1 MSDTIKGRDASRP
14 NSDASRPNSDAS
26 HPKSDASRPNSD
38 ASRPKSNASRP
49 NSDASRPNSDASR
62 PKSGNSSPTDTTQL
76 DSGTYEIIQ
85 SRLLKQKNDLQ
96 QRLHALD
103 EERKKVFGSLETRLI
118 ANDRVNTENNCI
130 ARDIVTIGNYSVF
143 GYNVHFG
150 LRTEVHLSDV
160 FSIYEFHRDGSA
172 GDALRVSESG
182 NKLHLITDPTFQTD
196 FENLYKYYRN
206 TIFSKFAIMGNYLH
220 MVFQLS
226 DSVTDIKTFKWLIT
240 ENELQYIDNR
250 SEHEYRY
257 PAQYGFQWKEAGR
270 DNQRNGIHAHIS
282 ILDKVFVETIGGDLT
297 IKVEDNTDD
306 GQGIYR
312 ENVAHR
318 DQTLDDGQYRY
329 ADLDNLIV
337 LEIKPFQEEP
347 RYFVY
352 NHKIKA
358 VERIDSIA
366 QAAVLLPDGQ
376 GIIFPSGFY
385 LQTGA
390 YNVFPNGAGELKFQ
404 QKIASPNGEDHLYV
418 FYNPQKALYVLMSY
432 NVIDQTVKTP
442 IVCSG
447 FTILEQGELCYFRT
461 GDEQTKHHMMQ
472 IWQTPY
478 LKGDIMPSEH
488 QDTML
493 YKIGNKDIVKAMAE
507 SNELLTLLNKED
519 SYGGLY
525 DDMARVSKDI
535 LDAYYWLSEE
545 ETQQINLPL
554 AEINKASNAAIDE
567 FEKVKQLRKQ
577 ATADTKEISKKA
589 EELFGKVK
597 STSFKSVNDFVKLLT
612 QLRSLRGEAIGLYE
626 IRYADKAF
634 IKGIE
639 EQIVEQNELISRRAV
654 TFLLD
659 DKALAPYHNAVHE
672 KQQVLNATKKVIEI
686 KNLEKEVN
694 QIAEDLELL
703 IEIVSNL
710 EIEDTSHST
719 KIIENISLIFAT
731 INQVKAAIK
740 NKIKTVGKK
749 EAQAD
754 FAAQLKLIDQSII
767 NYLDIASTPEKCDEF
782 LTKVSIQLEELEG
795 KFADFEEY
803 ITEIIEKR
811 EEVYAAFDNRKS
823 SLLEARNKKAL
834 AYQNAAERI
843 LKGVQKRAQSLDS
856 ITEINGYFAS
866 DLMINKVRDIVVQLK
881 ELDDAGKAEGIETA
895 LKVAREDA
903 LRKLKDKKELYE
915 DGDNIIK
922 LGKHKFGVN
931 KQQLDLTIV
940 VKDNGLFYHLTGTDF
955 YQELHNEVLTQSKD
969 IWNQE
974 LVSENG
980 QVYRSAYLAYS
991 IFKSGDKDT
1000 MRTVSPANLL
1010 SHVQELASGNYSG
1023 GYVKGVHDHDAAQIL
1038 SVLLHKDHDLGLLT
1052 YSPSIRAQAQ
1062 FFWNSFDS
1070 MRRVRTNRILKSA
1083 GEVLAVFEDSKE
1095 YDFIVEEL
1103 AAEVYKW
1110 QPQFE
1115 SLTARKEK
1123 YDTSIQ
1129 TTQFESLTARDIAS
1143 YLFNEL
1149 KDNDHFTVS
1158 ASAIQL
1164 KEAFEKKIKSQNA
1177 DLKFKKSL
1185 EACEDE
1191 KSKVELVRHW
1201 VSAFAKAHFDKL
1213 HVTDQNWIPYINEC
1227 VANILYGELTADKT
1241 VAISPSQKVSALKGS
1256 HSSIDEGEFV
1266 FNYHDFVAALEHFV
1280 SIKVPA
1286 YTTFRKAKHQ
1296 VTEDLKESLRL
1307 EEFKPR
1313 VLSSFVRNK
1322 LIDQVYFPLIGDNLS
1337 KQLGAVGDTKRTDRM
1352 GLLLLISPPGY
1363 GKTTLMEYVAN
1374 RLGLIFMKINGPAI
1388 GHDITSVDPE
1398 AATNAATREELK
1410 KLNLGFEMGDN
1421 VMLYLDD
1428 IQHCNPEF
1436 LQKFIS
1442 LSDGTRKIEGVY
1454 NGKPKTYDLRSKK
1467 FCVIMAGNPYT
1478 ESGDKFQIPDML
1490 ANRADI
1496 YNLGDIIG
1504 DTAHLFELS
1513 LVENALTSNPVLQQL
1528 SNKHF
1533 DDVYALVDRI
1543 QNGGLQ
1549 DTSAVADMELKGNH
1563 SNQEITDYVAVL
1575 EKVLKIRDTVLKVN
1589 ENYIASAGMEDAYRT
1604 EPSFKLQ
1611 GSYRDMNKL
1620 VAKVVPI
1627 MDDKE
1632 LQTLLLSHY
1641 ESESQTLTSAAEANL
1656 LKYKELVQTITTE
1669 ERQRWNDI
1677 KGIFAKNNKLNGL
1690 GGQNQMSQVLSQMM
1704 DFSENLEGIKEVLK
1718 NGLSK

>member
-1 MSDTIKGRDASRP
+1 MAEKE
-14 NSDASRPNSDAS
+14 
-26 HPKSDASRPNSD
+26 PK
-38 ASRPKSNASRP
+38 K
-49 NSDASRPNSDASR
+49 
-62 PKSGNSSPTDTTQL
+62 TTQL

-96 QRLHALD
+96 QRLNALNED
-103 EERKKVFGSLETRLI
+103 RKKVFGSLETRLI

-130 ARDIVTIGNYSVF
+130 ARDIVSIGKYSLF

-150 LRTEVHLSDV
+150 LRTEIKLSDV
-160 FSIYEFHRDGSA
+160 FSVYEFGSDGVD
-172 GDALRVSESG
+172 GGELRFRESG
-182 NKLHLITDPTFQTD
+182 TKLQLLEGSTFQTD

-226 DSVTDIKTFKWLIT
+226 DSVTDIKTFKWLIV
-240 ENELQYIDNR
+240 EGQLQYVDNR
-250 SEHEYRY
+250 SEHEFRY
-257 PAQYGFQWKEAGR
+257 PPQYGFQWKEAGR
-270 DNQRNGIHAHIS
+270 DNQRSGVHGHVS

-312 ENVAHR
+312 EDVEHR

-329 ADLDNLIV
+329 ADLGNLII
-337 LEIKPFQEEP
+337 LEIKPFQEST

-352 NHKIKA
+352 NHKIKK
-358 VERIDSIA
+358 VEKIDSIA
-366 QAAVLLPDGQ
+366 QAAVLLPDAQ
-376 GIIFPSGFY
+376 GIIFPSGYY
-385 LQTGA
+385 LQTGD
-390 YNVFPNGAGELKFQ
+390 YNVFPSNAGKLKYQ

-418 FYNPQKALYVLMSY
+418 FYNAAEGIYVLMSY
-432 NVIDQTVKTP
+432 NVIDQVVRTP
-442 IVCSG
+442 IVCNG
-447 FTILEQGELCYFRT
+447 FTIMDGGELCYFRT
-461 GDEQTKHHMMQ
+461 EDEQTKHHMMQ

-478 LKGDIMPSEH
+478 LKGNIMPSEH

-493 YKIGNKDIVKAMAE
+493 FKIGNKDIVKAMAE
-507 SNELLTLLNKED
+507 ANELLTLLNKED
-519 SYGGLY
+519 SYSGLY
-525 DDMARVSKDI
+525 DDIARSSKDI
-535 LDAYYWLSEE
+535 LDAYYWLPES
-545 ETQQINLPL
+545 ETQELNLPL
-554 AEINKASNAAIDE
+554 AEINKAANAAIDE

-577 ATADTKEISKKA
+577 AATETKEIGQKSDALFSKI
-589 EELFGKVK
+589 K
-597 STSFKSVNDFVKLLT
+597 STSFKSINDFVHLLT

-626 IRYADKAF
+626 IRYVDTDF

-639 EQIVEQNELISRRAV
+639 DQIVEQNELISRRAV

-659 DKALAPYHNAVHE
+659 DKALAPYHNAIAE
-672 KQQVLNATKKVIEI
+672 KQKALNDTKKVIEI

-694 QIAEDLELL
+694 QIAQDLELL
-703 IEIVSNL
+703 IEIVTNL
-710 EIEDTSHST
+710 DIEDTSHST
-719 KIIENISLIFAT
+719 KIIENISLIFST

-767 NYLDIASTPEKCDEF
+767 NYLDIANTPEKCDEF
-782 LTKVSIQLEELEG
+782 LTKISIQLEELEG
-795 KFADFEEY
+795 KFADYEEY

-811 EEVYAAFDNRKS
+811 EEVYAAFENRKN
-823 SLLEARNKKAL
+823 SLVEARNKKAL

-866 DLMINKVRDIVVQLK
+866 DLMINKVRDLVAQLK

-903 LRKLKDKKELYE
+903 LRKLKDKNELYE

-940 VKDNGLFYHLTGTDF
+940 LKNNALFYHLTGTDF
-955 YQELHNEVLTQSKD
+955 YQELHNEILTQSRN

-974 LVSENG
+974 LVSEDKT
-980 QVYRSAYLAYS
+980 VYRSAYLAYT
-991 IFKSGDKDT
+991 IFTTGNKNKLRT
-1000 MRTVSPANLL
+1000 MGEQDLL
-1010 SHVQELASGNYSG
+1010 VHVQDTASGNYSG
-1023 GYVKGVHDHDAAQIL
+1023 GFVKGVHDHDATQIL
-1038 SVLLHKDHDLGLLT
+1038 GVLLHKDHDLGLLT
-1052 YSPSIRAQAQ
+1052 YAPNTRAQAQ
-1062 FFWNSFDS
+1062 FFWNALDAS
-1070 MRRVRTNRILKSA
+1070 RRTHLDRILKSA
-1083 GEVLAVFEDSKE
+1083 GEVLSVFPNSKE
-1095 YDFIVEEL
+1095 YDFIVDDL
-1103 AAEVYKW
+1103 AAEVLEW
-1110 QPQFE
+1110 QPH
-1115 SLTARKEK
+1115 SDSYTAHE
-1123 YDTSIQ
+1123 
-1129 TTQFESLTARDIAS
+1129 IAN

-1158 ASAIQL
+1158 RSAIEL

-1185 EACEDE
+1185 EACENE

-1201 VSAFAKAHFDKL
+1201 VSAFAKAYFDKL
-1213 HVTDQNWIPYINEC
+1213 SVTEQEQSLLPYINEC
-1227 VANILYGELTADKT
+1227 VANILYGELTADET
-1241 VAISPSQKVSALKGS
+1241 VAISPSEKITQLKGA
-1256 HSSIDEGEFV
+1256 HNTIDEGV
-1266 FNYHDFVAALEHFV
+1266 ILFNYHEFVDRLEHFI

-1286 YTTFRKAKHQ
+1286 YEAFKKAKHI

-1322 LIDQVYFPLIGDNLS
+1322 LIDQVYFPLIGDNLA
-1337 KQLGAVGDTKRTDRM
+1337 KQLGSVGDTKRTDRM

-1410 KLNLGFEMGDN
+1410 KLNLAFEMGDN

-1442 LSDGTRKIEGVY
+1442 LSDGTRKIEGVF

-1513 LVENALTSNPVLQQL
+1513 LIENALTSNPVLQQL

-1533 DDVYALVDRI
+1533 DDVYALVDRV
-1543 QNGGLQ
+1543 QNNTSRDGLRQ
-1549 DTSAVADMELKGNH
+1549 AQSDTTGMELKGNH
-1563 SNQEITDYVAVL
+1563 SNQEIADYVSVL
-1575 EKVLKIRDTVLKVN
+1575 EKVIKIRNTVLKVN
-1589 ENYIASAGMEDAYRT
+1589 ESYIASAGMEDAYRT

-1656 LKYKELVQTITTE
+1656 LKYKELVNTISPAE
-1669 ERQRWNDI
+1669 QQRWNEI
-1677 KGIFAKNNKLNGL
+1677 KTIFAKNNKLNGL

-1704 DFSENLEGIKEVLK
+1704 DFTENLEGIKEVLRK
-1718 NGLSK
+1718 GLTKE

>member
-1 MSDTIKGRDASRP
+1 MAEKDK
-14 NSDASRPNSDAS
+14 NN
-26 HPKSDASRPNSD
+26 
-38 ASRPKSNASRP
+38 
-49 NSDASRPNSDASR
+49 
-62 PKSGNSSPTDTTQL
+62 TTQL

-96 QRLHALD
+96 QRLHALN

-118 ANDRVNTENNCI
+118 ANNRVNTENNCI
-130 ARDIVTIGNYSVF
+130 ARDIVTIGKYSIF
-143 GYNVHFG
+143 GYNVHLG
-150 LRTEVHLSDV
+150 LRTEMQLSDV
-160 FSIYEFHRDGSA
+160 FSIYEFDRDGVD
-172 GDALRVSESG
+172 GDALRFRESG
-182 NKLHLITDPTFQTD
+182 NKLNLITDPIFQTD

-206 TIFSKFAIMGNYLH
+206 TIFSKFAIIGNYLH

-240 ENELQYIDNR
+240 DDGLQYVDNR
-250 SEHEYRY
+250 SEHEYRF

-270 DNQRNGIHAHIS
+270 DNQRAGVHGHVS

-312 ENVAHR
+312 EDVEHR

-329 ADLDNLIV
+329 ADLGNLIV

-352 NHKIKA
+352 NHKIKE
-358 VERIDSIA
+358 VEKIDSIA
-366 QAAVLLPDGQ
+366 QAAVLLPDDQ
-376 GIIFPSGFY
+376 GIIFSSGYY

-390 YNVFPNGAGELKFQ
+390 YNVFPSNAGKLKFQ

-418 FYNPQKALYVLMSY
+418 FYNPQEAIYVLMSY

-442 IVCSG
+442 IVCGG

-461 GDEQTKHHMMQ
+461 EDEQTKHHMIQ

-478 LKGDIMPSEH
+478 LKGNIMPSEH

-493 YKIGNKDIVKAMAE
+493 FKIGNKDIVKAMAE
-507 SNELLTLLNKED
+507 ANELLTLLNKED

-525 DDMARVSKDI
+525 DDIARASKDI
-535 LDAYYWLSEE
+535 LDAYYWLPEE
-545 ETQQINLPL
+545 ETKQINLPL
-554 AEINKASNAAIDE
+554 NEINKASNAAIDE

-577 ATADTKEISKKA
+577 AAADTRDISKKA
-589 EELFGKVK
+589 NELFSKIK
-597 STSFKSVNDFVKLLT
+597 STSFKSINDFVELLT

-626 IRYADKAF
+626 IRYVDTDF

-639 EQIVEQNELISRRAV
+639 DQIVEQNEVISRRAV

-659 DKALAPYHNAVHE
+659 DKALAPYHDDVAE
-672 KQQVLNATKKVIEI
+672 KQKALDATKKVIEI

-694 QIAEDLELL
+694 QIARDLELL

-740 NKIKTVGKK
+740 NKVKSVGKK

-767 NYLDIASTPEKCDEF
+767 NYLDIADTPEKCDEF
-782 LTKVSIQLEELEG
+782 LTKVSMQLEELEG

-811 EEVYAAFDNRKS
+811 EEVYAAFDNRKT
-823 SLLEARNKKAL
+823 SLVEARNKKAM
-834 AYQNAAERI
+834 AFQNAAERI

-866 DLMINKVRDIVVQLK
+866 DLMINKVRNIIRQLK
-881 ELDDAGKAEGIETA
+881 EMDDAGKAEAIETA

-903 LRKLKDKKELYE
+903 LRKLKDKNELYE

-940 VKDNGLFYHLTGTDF
+940 FKDNALFYHLTGTDF
-955 YQELHNEVLTQSKD
+955 YQELHNEILTQSQG
-969 IWNQE
+969 IWNQD
-974 LVSENG
+974 LVSENN

-991 IFKSGDKDT
+991 IFKSGDKESLRL
-1000 MRTVSPANLL
+1000 MSPADLL
-1010 SHVQELASGNYSG
+1010 SHVQEIASGNYSG
-1023 GYVKGVHDHDAAQIL
+1023 GYVKGVHDHDAAQFL
-1038 SVLLHKDHDLGLLT
+1038 SVLLHKHHDLGLLT
-1052 YSPSIRAQAQ
+1052 YDPNTRAQSQ
-1062 FFWNSFDS
+1062 FFWNALATKHQSNL
-1070 MRRVRTNRILKSA
+1070 NRILKSA
-1083 GEVLAVFEDSKE
+1083 GEVLSVFPDSKE

-1103 AAEVYKW
+1103 ADEIFKGNSAINTDFDKL
-1110 QPQFE
+1110 
-1115 SLTARKEK
+1115 SLTKEK
-1123 YDTSIQ
+1123 TSSDVTLSLSKRSLDTTKLSCNSIDGNEHQ
-1129 TTQFESLTARDIAS
+1129 IAS

-1158 ASAIQL
+1158 NSAIQL

-1191 KSKVELVRHW
+1191 QSKVELVRHW
-1201 VSAFAKAHFDKL
+1201 VSAFAKAESQQAL
-1213 HVTDQNWIPYINEC
+1213 LPYVNEC

-1241 VAISPSQKVSALKGS
+1241 VAISPSENINGLKGS
-1256 HSSIDEGEFV
+1256 HRTINEGRFV
-1266 FNYHDFVAALEHFV
+1266 FNYYEFVDILEHFAT
-1280 SIKVPA
+1280 IKVPA
-1286 YTTFRKAKHQ
+1286 YETFRKAKQ
-1296 VTEDLKESLRL
+1296 EVTEELKEYLRL

-1322 LIDQVYFPLIGDNLS
+1322 LIDQVYFPLIGDNLA
-1337 KQLGAVGDTKRTDRM
+1337 KQLGSVGDTKRTDRM

-1388 GHDITSVDPE
+1388 GHDITTVDPE

-1410 KLNLGFEMGDN
+1410 KLNLAFEMGDN

-1533 DDVYALVDRI
+1533 DDVYALIDRV
-1543 QNGGLQ
+1543 QNGGLR
-1549 DTSAVADMELKGNH
+1549 DASAAATIELKGNH
-1563 SNQEITDYVAVL
+1563 SNQEIADYVAVL
-1575 EKVLKIRDTVLKVN
+1575 EKVLTIRDTVLKVN
-1589 ENYIASAGMEDAYRT
+1589 EAYIASAGMEDAYRT

-1620 VAKVVPI
+1620 VARVVPI

-1656 LKYKELVQTITTE
+1656 LKYKELVKTISPDE
-1669 ERQRWNDI
+1669 QQRWEDI
-1677 KGIFAKNNKLNGL
+1677 KTIFAKNNKLKGL

-1704 DFSENLEGIKEVLK
+1704 DFTENLEGIKEVLK
-1718 NGLSK
+1718 KGLAK